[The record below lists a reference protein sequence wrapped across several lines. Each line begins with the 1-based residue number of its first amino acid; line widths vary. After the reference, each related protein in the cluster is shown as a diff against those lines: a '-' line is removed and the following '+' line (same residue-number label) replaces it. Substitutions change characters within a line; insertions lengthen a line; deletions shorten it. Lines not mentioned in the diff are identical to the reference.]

1 MAEFFFFFS
10 LIDDKIFSSSIPQ
23 VDILARQSCIS
34 ALVSFLVAKLFFFFF
49 FGTKEILLANCLELN
64 ETYI

>member
-34 ALVSFLVAKLFFFFF
+34 ALVSLLVAKFFFFF
-49 FGTKEILLANCLELN
+49 FFLEQRKFC
-64 ETYI
+64 